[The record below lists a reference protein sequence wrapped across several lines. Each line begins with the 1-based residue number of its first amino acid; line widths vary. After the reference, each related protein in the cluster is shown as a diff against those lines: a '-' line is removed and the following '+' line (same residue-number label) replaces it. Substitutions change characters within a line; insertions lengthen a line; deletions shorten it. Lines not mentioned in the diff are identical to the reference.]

1 MPNNAQ
7 FHFINSCNNLE
18 MSGHGSLY
26 VLHHGHN
33 EKDEEN
39 AFFWHR
45 EQVIVSEVEFIDQI
59 V

>member
-33 EKDEEN
+33 ERKMKKMHFSGTEN
-39 AFFWHR
+39 K
-45 EQVIVSEVEFIDQI
+45 
-59 V
+59 